1 LQLEKDTMAKRQR
14 KVTDAFAPS
23 TKVAKL
29 DEEDATDRIQ
39 WTTRGSLFIG
49 RWREPLH
56 SHDKIAAFDFDGTLA
71 GVQGAYVYPKNG
83 NDWVWKHYLVPKV
96 IAQLHSKGWR
106 IVILS
111 NQKGI
116 LDEGNKSRLRKAAFM
131 GRIKNVIEGI
141 EKETGLHIPV
151 QIYASTGDDVYRK
164 PRRGM
169 WDAMLKDLAS
179 HEIDISKSFY
189 VGDAAGRP
197 QSWVRGHK
205 EGIFVLCS

>member
-1 LQLEKDTMAKRQR
+1 MTKRQR
-14 KVTDAFAPS
+14 AITDIFTPVPGS
-23 TKVAKL
+23 VSKMAKL
-29 DEEDATDRIQ
+29 EDSIQ
-39 WTTRGSLFIG
+39 WAVRDSLFIG
-49 RWREPLH
+49 RWREPLQ

-71 GVQGAYVYPKNG
+71 GVQGSYVYPKNG
-83 NDWVWKHYLVPKV
+83 NDWVWTHSTVPKV

-116 LDEGNKSRLRKAAFM
+116 LDTGNNKSRLRKAAFM

-141 EKETGLHIPV
+141 EKETGLQIPA
-151 QIYASTGDDVYRK
+151 QIYASTGDDIYRK

-169 WDAMLKDLAS
+169 WDAMLKDWSS
-179 HEIDISKSFY
+179 HGIDISKSFY

-205 EGIFVLCS
+205 EGILL